1 MNLNNSASSFPCST
15 EYRQLICADT
25 LGESPLECT
34 RAYLGNVDVIFLQ
47 CESTRS
53 IHELFIFLIT
63 NAVFTRTHINKPENF
78 TMADNKMEYVRYRT
92 LEHIPRE

>member
-1 MNLNNSASSFPCST
+1 MSQKSPEELINNPGESAENHKRGADVSASSFPCST

-47 CESTRS
+47 CEY
-53 IHELFIFLIT
+53 
-63 NAVFTRTHINKPENF
+63 K
-78 TMADNKMEYVRYRT
+78 
-92 LEHIPRE
+92 